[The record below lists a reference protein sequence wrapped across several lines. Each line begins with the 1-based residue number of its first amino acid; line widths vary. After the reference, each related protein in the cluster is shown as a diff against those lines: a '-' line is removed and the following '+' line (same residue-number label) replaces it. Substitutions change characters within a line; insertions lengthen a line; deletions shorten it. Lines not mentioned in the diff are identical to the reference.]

1 MARRISIQR
10 ATTVGPATSLCQV
23 IIKNTST
30 YKDVAHS
37 ASCTTINRSQSLLT
51 TNRIPVLAPPRGDR
65 IRLETLLSDVWSRDI
80 LPFPSMTGRARNE
93 HPVRV
98 SASSMM
104 RKLSVASIA
113 SNFTRRSAS
122 IASLQK
128 ASEEDLPA
136 DLDTRKPSFSK
147 ARFGFGALDAIDI
160 KGMPL
165 FLDGQDDKENNQTDS
180 DSCRATS
187 NRSSSGPLGSMRR
200 LATLKVKKSWTL
212 DGHRI
217 ITPPLRTSSASANSL
232 AQSRKTSLSTV
243 TDAVIEE
250 KESPPP
256 QLISFPP
263 EQRQKLSMWKGH
275 GKRGIRNLFR

>member
-1 MARRISIQR
+1 
-10 ATTVGPATSLCQV
+10 VGPATSLCQV
-23 IIKNTST
+23 IIKNTT
-30 YKDVAHS
+30 TFKDVSHS
-37 ASCTTINRSQSLLT
+37 ASCATINRSQSLLT
-51 TNRIPVLAPPRGDR
+51 TNRIPVLAPPRGER

-80 LPFPSMTGRARNE
+80 LPFPSMTSRARNE

-113 SNFTRRSAS
+113 SNFTKRSAS

-128 ASEEDLPA
+128 ASEEASLA
-136 DLDTRKPSFSK
+136 TLDTRKPSLNNS
-147 ARFGFGALDAIDI
+147 GFGSAAIDALDEK
-160 KGMPL
+160 KGL
-165 FLDGQDDKENNQTDS
+165 HFFDGQDDKENTQTDS
-180 DSCRATS
+180 DSCRAPTQRSTS
-187 NRSSSGPLGSMRR
+187 GTLGSMRR

-243 TDAVIEE
+243 TDAAMEE

-256 QLISFPP
+256 HLKPFPSD
-263 EQRQKLSMWKGH
+263 QRQQKLSMWKGN